1 MRQFLKGFNEYVDL
15 NERLEDRWI
24 PLYSK
29 VMRHPDAKESQEL
42 QLIHNAQKGDERAF
56 LRLVRKYEDMVY
68 RFAFQVC
75 RDEDKAAETLQ
86 DTFVNVYKKL
96 GQFDGRSQFTTWIY
110 RIVANNCLMKRRK
123 RKMDVASISLDTPEG
138 FRNTPLKDEH
148 GNVIQTIPSWRETPL
163 DSMMNAELKETLN
176 RAIKRLPVDHRVV
189 FALRDIE
196 GKSAEET
203 AKILKLSVP
212 AVKSRLRR
220 ARMFLREQLHG
231 YMKA

>member
-1 MRQFLKGFNEYVDL
+1 MFLD
-15 NERLEDRWI
+15 DREI

-29 VMRHPDAKESQEL
+29 EMNRDRNTTIDLELLQRAK
-42 QLIHNAQKGDERAF
+42 KGDERAF
-56 LRLVRKYEDMVY
+56 LRIVRKYEDMVY
-68 RFAFQVC
+68 RFAFHVC

-96 GQFDGRSQFTTWIY
+96 GQFDGRSQFTTWLY
-110 RIVANNCLMKRRK
+110 RIVTNNCLMKRRK
-123 RKMDVASISLDTPEG
+123 RKMETASISLDAPEG

-148 GNVIQTIPSWRETPL
+148 GNVIQTIPPWKETPL
-163 DSMMNAELKETLN
+163 DSVMNEELKEILN
-176 RAIKRLPVDHRVV
+176 QAMKRLPVDHGVV
-189 FALRDIE
+189 FVLRDIE